1 MELTVYSAFLA
12 FSTISFF
19 APFPCRGATEI
30 GFVPGIL
37 RAPRQSFPIFD
48 VSFAGFP
55 LSEEHQRDFV
65 ARKTRPLAR
74 AAGSHR
80 DVAVR
85 LAPNLF
91 LQCRRK
97 FAQIPRLEANHR
109 P

>member
-37 RAPRQSFPIFD
+37 RAKTVLPIFD
-48 VSFAGFP
+48 VPFAGFP
-55 LSEEHQRDFV
+55 RSEEYQRDFV